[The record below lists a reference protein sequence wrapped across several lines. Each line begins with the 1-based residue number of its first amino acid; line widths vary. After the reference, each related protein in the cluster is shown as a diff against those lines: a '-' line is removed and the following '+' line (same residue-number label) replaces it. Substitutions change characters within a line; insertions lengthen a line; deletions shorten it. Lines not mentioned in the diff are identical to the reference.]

1 MSNLDYTNLK
11 ENIFDV
17 FISWFNNQK
26 IYSQRSLGLKL
37 GITQT
42 TVARWLNRTCLPDIS
57 LWPALCDIMD
67 ITISQFFKLDNS
79 GSLSNKESQLINAY
93 QTDLSLKKFIDKY
106 LADETF
112 KQMINSLAVY
122 TK

>member
-26 IYSQRSLGLKL
+26 NYSQRSLGLKL
-37 GITQT
+37 GISQT

-67 ITISQFFKLDNS
+67 ITISQLLKLDNS
-79 GSLSNKESQLINAY
+79 GCLSNKESQLINAY
-93 QTDLSLKKFIDKY
+93 QTDLSFKTFIDKY
-106 LADETF
+106 LSDETF